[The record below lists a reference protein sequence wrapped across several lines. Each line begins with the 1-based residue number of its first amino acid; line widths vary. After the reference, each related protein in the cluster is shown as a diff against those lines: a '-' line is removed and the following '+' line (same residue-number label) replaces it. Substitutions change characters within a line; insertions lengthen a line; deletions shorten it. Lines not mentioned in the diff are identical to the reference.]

1 MPELPEI
8 EIIRQQLS
16 RDVVGLKVKE
26 AAVAAPKTVKR
37 NKTTKAF
44 QELLE
49 GRTIKAVGRLGT
61 SLVLELDDGSSLV
74 IDAKETGH
82 IRRAKSAK
90 EVKAKH
96 TTAVL
101 SFTKSGQLRLVD
113 AKGAAEMYVSTPP
126 VEGTVT
132 KVSPASTVSM
142 GGEGAAMRQRVP
154 ELAGLGFDPVE
165 DVMSWERFAIVLR
178 ARSMP
183 IRTFLVD
190 QTLVSGIGAIYAD
203 EICFAAGLRPDRAT
217 DSLST
222 TEVRRLWRSL
232 VEIIAEAIKHGGTT
246 TAVTEFGDIH
256 GVAGKFQDLL
266 EVHGRDGESCR
277 RCRRPISTSKVDNR
291 LVYVCERCQ
300 I

>member
-8 EIIRQQLS
+8 EIIRQELS

-26 AAVAAPKTVKR
+26 AAVTTGKTVKR
-37 NKTTKAF
+37 HKTAKAF
-44 QELLE
+44 RDLLE
-49 GRTIKAVGRLGT
+49 GRTIKSVSRLGT

-74 IDAKETGH
+74 IDAKESGQ

-90 EVKAKH
+90 EAKAKH
-96 TTAVL
+96 TSVVL
-101 SFTKSGQLRLVD
+101 TFTKSGQLRFAD
-113 AKGAAEMYVSTPP
+113 PKGAGEMYVSIPP
-126 VEGTVT
+126 AEGTVVV
-132 KVSPASTVSM
+132 VSPASTVAM
-142 GGEGAAMRQRVP
+142 GGEGGALRQRVS

-190 QTLVSGIGAIYAD
+190 QTLVTGIGAVYAD
-203 EICFAAGLRPDRAT
+203 EICFASGLRPDRAT

-232 VEIIAEAIKHGGTT
+232 VEILAEATKHGGTT
-246 TAVTEFGDIH
+246 IEGSDFGDIH
-256 GVAGKFQDLL
+256 GTPGKFQDLL
-266 EVHGRDGESCR
+266 EVHGREGESCR
-277 RCRRPISTSKVDNR
+277 RCRRPITKIKVGTR
-291 LVYVCERCQ
+291 PVFVCERCQ

>member
-8 EIIRQQLS
+8 EIIRQELS
-16 RDVVGLKVKE
+16 RDIVGLKVKA
-26 AAVAAPKTVKR
+26 AAVTTGKTVKR
-37 NKTTKAF
+37 HKTAKAF
-44 QELLE
+44 RDLLE
-49 GRTIKAVGRLGT
+49 GRTIKSVGRLGT
-61 SLVLELDDGSSLV
+61 SLVMELDDGSSLV
-74 IDAKETGH
+74 IDAKESGQ

-90 EVKAKH
+90 EAKAKH
-96 TTAVL
+96 TSVVL
-101 SFTKSGQLRLVD
+101 SFTKSGQLRFAD
-113 AKGAAEMYVSTPP
+113 PKGAGEMYVSTLPA
-126 VEGTVT
+126 EGTVT
-132 KVSPASTVSM
+132 KVSPASTVAM

-190 QTLVSGIGAIYAD
+190 QTLVTGIGAIYAD

-232 VEIIAEAIKHGGTT
+232 VEILAEAIKHGGTT
-246 TAVTEFGDIH
+246 LASNEFGDIH
-256 GVAGKFQDLL
+256 GAPGKFQDLL
-266 EVHGRDGESCR
+266 EVHGREGESCR
-277 RCRRPISTSKVDNR
+277 RCRRPITKIKVGTR
-291 LVYVCERCQ
+291 PVYVCERCQ